1 MESSLYEDDFPFVWR
16 SLAELGPADLEHMDT
31 HNEDILRACLAMD
44 SGAAEFGSEH
54 GAVDVGALE
63 MIDQKLKLILD
74 LLGHLMRKELDLPA
88 PRRLSLGTRE
98 IAWDEARTPPATG
111 QEVLLELYPYNVF
124 PRPLRLPGRIESVH
138 RDEDGRARVVAR
150 FEEPVEVVTEL
161 LEKWIFR
168 NHRRQ
173 IAQRRQSPR

>member
-1 MESSLYEDDFPFVWR
+1 MESSLYEADFPFSWR
-16 SLAELGPADLEHMDT
+16 PLADLALAELENADA

-44 SGAAEFGSEH
+44 SGVAEFGPEH
-54 GAVDVGALE
+54 GGADLGALE

-74 LLGHLMRKELDLPA
+74 LLGHLMRKELDLPES
-88 PRRLSLGTRE
+88 RRLSLGTRE
-98 IAWDEARTPPATG
+98 IAWTERGTPPAAG
-111 QEVLLELYPYNVF
+111 NAVLLELYPYSVF
-124 PRPLRLPGRIESVH
+124 PRPLRLSGRIESVH
-138 RDEDGRARVVAR
+138 TENNGGVRVVAR
-150 FEEPVEVVTEL
+150 FEEPVEAVTEL